1 MPLKIGI
8 IGFPIRHSISPAFQ
22 QAALDH
28 YGIDARYQPWEVDP
42 KDLGAFMESIR
53 APDAIGNNVTVPH
66 KEAVMEHLD
75 EVEDWARQA
84 GAVNTVVNQNGKLVG
99 HNTDGVGFLR
109 GLTENS
115 GFTAAGARVV
125 IFGAGGSAKAV
136 ALALA
141 GEGVSS
147 ITIVNRT
154 LERAERLAELIASGG
169 PSGLSVDAVPLDDE
183 DRITRAAAESSLL
196 VNSTSMG
203 MLHGPDEPGSPIQA
217 RHIPTG
223 VVAYDLVYNP
233 SETPF
238 LREAA
243 KAGAVAIG
251 GLSMLVHQG
260 ARAFEL
266 WTGKEAPVQVMMSA
280 AVEAMSGTLTPGP
293 SPQGRGGPN

>member
-8 IGFPIRHSISPAFQ
+8 IGFPIRHSISPVFQ

-42 KDLGAFMESIR
+42 KDLGEFMESMR
-53 APDAIGNNVTVPH
+53 DPDAIGNNVTVPH
-66 KEAVMEHLD
+66 KEAVMVHLD

-84 GAVNTVVNQNGKLVG
+84 GAVNTVVNQNGRLVG

-109 GLTENS
+109 GLTESS
-115 GFTAAGARVV
+115 GFTTDGARVV

-141 GEGVSS
+141 GEGVVS

-154 LERAERLAELIASGG
+154 LERAERLAELISSAGSSGFQ
-169 PSGLSVDAVPLDDE
+169 VDAVPLDDE
-183 DRITRAAAESSLL
+183 ERTAREAAESNLL

-203 MLHGPDEPGSPIQA
+203 MLHGPDESGSPILA
-217 RHIPTG
+217 RHIPQG
-223 VVAYDLVYNP
+223 AVAYDLVYNP

-243 KAGAVAIG
+243 EAGAVAIG

-280 AVEAMSGTLTPGP
+280 AVQAMSGA
-293 SPQGRGGPN
+293 

>member
-8 IGFPIRHSISPAFQ
+8 IGFPIRHSISPVFQ

-42 KDLGAFMESIR
+42 KDLGEFMESMR
-53 APDAIGNNVTVPH
+53 DTDAIGNNVTVPH

-75 EVEDWARQA
+75 EVEDWARRA
-84 GAVNTVVNQNGKLVG
+84 GAVNTVVNQEGRLVG

-109 GLTENS
+109 GLTES
-115 GFTAAGARVV
+115 SDFTVAGARVV

-141 GEGVSS
+141 GQGVAS

-154 LERAERLAELIASGG
+154 LERANRLAELIASAGS
-169 PSGLSVDAVPLDDE
+169 SGINVDAVPLDDE
-183 DRITRAAAESSLL
+183 ERTARAAAESNLL

-203 MLHGPDEPGSPIQA
+203 MLHGPDESGSPIQA
-217 RHIPTG
+217 RHIPKG
-223 VVAYDLVYNP
+223 AVAYDLVYNP

-260 ARAFEL
+260 ARAFDL
-266 WTGKEAPVQVMMSA
+266 WTGKEAPVQVMMNA
-280 AVEAMSGTLTPGP
+280 AVQAMSGTLTPGP
-293 SPQGRGGPN
+293 SPQRKGEPN

>member
-1 MPLKIGI
+1 MPFKIGI
-8 IGFPIRHSISPAFQ
+8 IGFPIRHSISPVFQ

-28 YGIDARYQPWEVDP
+28 YGIDARYEPWEVDP
-42 KDLGAFMESIR
+42 NDLGAFMQSMR

-84 GAVNTVVNQNGKLVG
+84 WAVNTVVNQNGRLVG

-115 GFTAAGARVV
+115 PFTPTGARVV

-141 GEGVSS
+141 GEGVAS

-154 LERAERLAELIASGG
+154 LERAERLAKLIASAGPGG
-169 PSGLSVDAVPLDDE
+169 LDLDVVPLDDE
-183 DRITRAAAESSLL
+183 DRIARVTAESSLL

-203 MLHGPDEPGSPIQA
+203 MLHGPDESGSPIQA
-217 RHIPTG
+217 RHIPQG
-223 VVAYDLVYNP
+223 AVAYDLVYNP

-238 LREAA
+238 LREAEN
-243 KAGAVAIG
+243 AGAIAIG

-266 WTGKEAPVQVMMSA
+266 WTGKAAPVQVMMNA
-280 AVEAMSGTLTPGP
+280 AVEAMSGT
-293 SPQGRGGPN
+293 

>member
-8 IGFPIRHSISPAFQ
+8 IGFPIRHSISPVFQ

-42 KDLGAFMESIR
+42 KDLGEFMESMR
-53 APDAIGNNVTVPH
+53 DPDAIGHNVTVPH

-75 EVEDWARQA
+75 EVEDWARRA
-84 GAVNTVVNQNGKLVG
+84 GAVNTVVNQTGRLVG
-99 HNTDGVGFLR
+99 HNTDGVGFLS

-115 GFTAAGARVV
+115 PFTAAAARVV

-141 GEGVSS
+141 GEGVAS

-154 LERAERLAELIASGG
+154 LERAERLAELISSAGS
-169 PSGLSVDAVPLDDE
+169 SGLNVEAVPLDDE
-183 DRITRAAAESSLL
+183 DRTVLAAAESDLL
-196 VNSTSMG
+196 INSTSMG
-203 MLHGPDEPGSPIQA
+203 MLHGPDESGSPIQA
-217 RHIPTG
+217 RHIPQG
-223 VVAYDLVYNP
+223 AVAYDLVYNP

-243 KAGAVAIG
+243 EAGAIAIG

-293 SPQGRGGPN
+293 LSPRERGA